1 MEGNA
6 VMAIESKPGAVP
18 QPGQPNQPPAQQPPR
33 PAAQPASQPEQP
45 RQGNSG
51 QSQDPGEGLREA
63 LQASHEART
72 TVPGRPGVDARLDN
86 RTGAAAPRLEE
97 WPAKP
102 QQVDGPDLAGQAEH
116 TRATLGQLTEPEGN
130 VKGMYSPGPHGLS
143 DEELR
148 ESGTAFGPEGLAE
161 AGPGSKA

>member
-1 MEGNA
+1 MPEETN
-6 VMAIESKPGAVP
+6 KPPVGQRPAA
-18 QPGQPNQPPAQQPPR
+18 QGQPVQSPAQPQPPAQ
-33 PAAQPASQPEQP
+33 AQAQAQASQP
-45 RQGNSG
+45 RRGNSG

-102 QQVDGPDLAGQAEH
+102 QQIDGPDLAGQAEH

>member
-1 MEGNA
+1 
-6 VMAIESKPGAVP
+6 MADSKLAE
-18 QPGQPNQPPAQQPPR
+18 QQK
-33 PAAQPASQPEQP
+33 PAAQQSTPPKQTEQPQAQQASQP

-63 LQASHEART
+63 LQASHAART
-72 TVPGRPGVDARLDN
+72 TVPGAPGVDARLDN
-86 RTGAAAPRLEE
+86 RTGAARPPLEQ

-102 QQVDGPDLAGQAEH
+102 QQVDGPDLAHQAEH
-116 TRATLGQLTEPEGN
+116 TAATLRQLDQEVGER
-130 VKGMYSPGPHGLS
+130 KGMYSPGPHGLS

-161 AGPGSKA
+161 AGPGSKG